1 MTKTINTENLLLAL
15 EAAHEAQLEKKGLS
29 LQHAP
34 KLVNPEKNHPV
45 VDSEDLGNGIQRLHI
60 MVAFKNGNDN
70 KVLLDCNTELAGEL
84 IQSWNVVEA
93 EPEPVTPEVIEEA
106 MEEATEIAKKHKAEA
121 EAEEAQATLNLEAPS
136 DPEVMEVPEGSTPI
150 TI

>member
-45 VDSEDLGNGIQRLHI
+45 VNSEDLGNGIQRLEI
-60 MVAFKNGNDN
+60 MVGFKNGNDN
-70 KVLLDCNTELAGEL
+70 KVMLDCSTELAEQL

-93 EPEPVTPEVIEEA
+93 KPEPEPVTPEVIEEA
-106 MEEATEIAKKHKAEA
+106 MEEATEIAKKQQA
-121 EAEEAQATLNLEAPS
+121 EAEEAQATLDLEAPS
-136 DPEVMEVPEGSTPI
+136 DPEVVEVPEGSTPV